1 MRNEKREERNFKME
15 VLTVIGAVALVV
27 IITYLINTRAQIPP
41 VPYGYTKVVE
51 SVVIEDGDTL
61 WDIANRYIKKYNMED
76 IKNKIK
82 ILEDDIY
89 RTKDLVYEIKEI
101 NNISEDYIRTG
112 NYVIVPYLTK

>member
-15 VLTVIGAVALVV
+15 VLTAIGAVALVV
-27 IITYLINTRAQIPP
+27 IIAYLINTRAQIPP

-76 IKNKIK
+76 I
-82 ILEDDIY
+82 Y

>member
-27 IITYLINTRAQIPP
+27 IIAYLINTRAQIPP

-61 WDIANRYIKKYNMED
+61 WDIANRYIKKYNMEG
-76 IKNKIK
+76 
-82 ILEDDIY
+82 IY

>member
-61 WDIANRYIKKYNMED
+61 WDIANRYIEKYNME
-76 IKNKIK
+76 
-82 ILEDDIY
+82 DIY

-101 NNISEDYIRTG
+101 NHISEDYIRTG

>member
-61 WDIANRYIKKYNMED
+61 WDIANRYIEKYNME
-76 IKNKIK
+76 
-82 ILEDDIY
+82 DIY